1 MLADLVIL
9 DIHDFDVILRMDW
22 LCKYHANIDCHKKIV
37 LFQPP
42 SEPNFKFIRIQPNL
56 KISIISAMKARRMLN
71 KGCTGYLV
79 SIMNASKEESTVDGI
94 RVVCEYADVF
104 PEDLPGLPPDREVK
118 FAIDLLPGTAPISK
132 APYRMSPIEL
142 KELKIQFQELL
153 DKGFIRP
160 SFSL

>member
-1 MLADLVIL
+1 MLVDLVIL
-9 DIHDFDVILRMDW
+9 DIHDFDVILGMGW

-71 KGCTGYLV
+71 KGCIGYLA
-79 SIMNASKEESTVDGI
+79 SIMNASKEESTADGI

-104 PEDLPGLPPDREVK
+104 QEDLPSLPLDREVE
-118 FAIDLLPGTAPISK
+118 FAIDLLPRIAPISK
-132 APYRMSPIEL
+132 ALYRMALTEL
-142 KELKIQFQELL
+142 KELKIQL
-153 DKGFIRP
+153 
-160 SFSL
+160 